1 MPARHVQQL
10 SDELLFVFR
19 RLLRWKRG
27 LNYIKL
33 KVMARQK
40 TFVSISRKAVR
51 NNARV
56 IRGLISPKAR
66 LWSVVKSN
74 AYGHGLVTFAQL
86 ADPFVDGFCVDSVAE
101 GVKLRAN
108 GIIKPILVLGPTL
121 PELYKT
127 AANERITISISNTA
141 ALRALARTKQM
152 PEFHLKIDTGMHRQG
167 FLSDELPAVIRTIKK
182 NKKLS
187 AKLTGLFTHF
197 ASAKDINYPTYTD
210 LQFDTFMQAAELF
223 NKAGFKNLVR
233 HTAATGGMLVNK
245 KYHLDAVRIGIGF
258 YGLWPSKELEMQKKD
273 IGLLPVLSWHA
284 LVSEVKSLKKGD
296 YIGYDL
302 VDRLN
307 KSATVA
313 IVPIGYWHGFPRS
326 LSSGA
331 GEVLINGKR
340 APVLGRVSM
349 DLLIVDVSGIRCA
362 VGDRATLIGK
372 QKSAELSASSVAQK
386 SGTTHYE
393 FLTRI
398 NPLIERKII

>member
-1 MPARHVQQL
+1 
-10 SDELLFVFR
+10 
-19 RLLRWKRG
+19 
-27 LNYIKL
+27 
-33 KVMARQK
+33 MARQK

-56 IRGLISPKAR
+56 IRRLISPKVR

-74 AYGHGLVTFAQL
+74 AYGHGLVAFAQI
-86 ADPFVDGFCVDSVAE
+86 ADPFVDGFCVDSVPE
-101 GVKLRAN
+101 GLKLRAA
-108 GIIKPILVLGPTL
+108 GITKPILVLGPTL
-121 PELYKT
+121 LELFGPAT
-127 AANERITISISNTA
+127 ENNITISISNAA
-141 ALRALARTKQM
+141 ALRTLAKSRRI
-152 PEFHLKIDTGMHRQG
+152 PEFHIKIDTGMHRQG
-167 FLSDELPAVIRTIKK
+167 FLLSELPSAIRTIKK

-187 AKLTGLFTHF
+187 AKLKGIFTHF

-210 LQFDTFMQAAELF
+210 LQFDAFMQAADLF
-223 NKAGFKNLVR
+223 RKAGFTDLIR
-233 HTAATGGMLVNK
+233 HTAATGGMLVSK

-273 IGLLPVLSWHA
+273 IRLAPVLSWHA

-296 YIGYDL
+296 YVGYDL
-302 VDRLN
+302 VDRLHR
-307 KSATVA
+307 SAKVA

-331 GEVLINGKR
+331 GEVLINGKH

-362 VGDRATLIGK
+362 VGDTATLIGR
-372 QKSAELSASSVAQK
+372 QKTAELSADAVARK

-398 NPLIERKII
+398 NPLIERKIM